1 VVDTIT
7 PFGRAFYLRQA
18 NFFVYPYLFIVAI
31 NIFISSFSAI
41 YWSAAAVTAAQVLKL
56 AHIQLQHLQ
65 IFEPSWFR
73 FWILYGLNAISFV
86 SVLTLQAV
94 LAMLWVISAKWLVI
108 GQRQEGNFDW
118 DKSSYCQRWQLHLSL
133 SQLLY
138 RGYGAR
144 GVLGTIT
151 GSAYIVWFL
160 RALGA
165 KIGKNC
171 AIYAGGKPGLMT
183 EPDLVEVCDICSK
196 SYGKRL
202 TWYMMLENSLVMMFV
217 LTIVLS
223 SPTLILGV
231 DFLSIN

>member
-1 VVDTIT
+1 MTTSTGVIDTIT

-31 NIFISSFSAI
+31 NIFIASFSAV
-41 YWSAAAVTAAQVLKL
+41 YWSAAPVTAAQVLKL
-56 AHIQLQHLQ
+56 VHIQLRHLQ
-65 IFEPSWFR
+65 LFKPSWFR
-73 FWILYGLNAISFV
+73 FGILYGLNSIAFV

-94 LAMLWVISAKWLVI
+94 LGMLWVISTKWLII

-133 SQLLY
+133 SQLLDRSY
-138 RGYGAR
+138 VSR

-151 GSAYIVWFL
+151 GSAYLVWFL

-165 KIGKNC
+165 RIGKNC

-183 EPDLVEVCDICSK
+183 EPDLVEVCDTYAK
-196 SYGKRL
+196 SSGRRL
-202 TWYMMLENSLVMMFV
+202 T
-217 LTIVLS
+217 
-223 SPTLILGV
+223 
-231 DFLSIN
+231 

>member
-1 VVDTIT
+1 MKPPTSTGVVDTIT

-31 NIFISSFSAI
+31 NILIAAFSAV
-41 YWSAAAVTAAQVLKL
+41 YWSAAPVTAAQVLKL
-56 AHIQLQHLQ
+56 AHIQLRHLRL
-65 IFEPSWFR
+65 FKPSWFR
-73 FWILYGLNAISFV
+73 FGFLYGLNAITFI

-94 LAMLWVISAKWLVI
+94 LGMLWVISTKWFVI
-108 GQRQEGNFDW
+108 GRRQEGSFDW

-133 SQLLY
+133 SQLLD

-144 GVLGTIT
+144 GVLGAIT
-151 GSAYIVWFL
+151 GSAYLVWFL

-183 EPDLVEVCDICSK
+183 EPDLVEVCDTYAK
-196 SYGKRL
+196 SSGRRL
-202 TWYMMLENSLVMMFV
+202 T
-217 LTIVLS
+217 
-223 SPTLILGV
+223 
-231 DFLSIN
+231 